1 MTLLTVEQLS
11 VRFAQTHA
19 VRDLSFS
26 LSPGERFA
34 LVGES
39 GSGKTVTALALLSLL
54 RHAHIN
60 GKIVFNGISLL
71 EQTEN
76 TLCRLR
82 GKEIAMIFQE
92 PMSALNPVMTIGAQ
106 ISEVMQL
113 HERIS
118 PRAARKRTIELL
130 ERTGIHQPEQRLA
143 HYPHQLSGG
152 QRQRVMIAMALAC
165 KPKLLLADEPTTAL
179 DVTIRMQIMSLLK
192 ELQSEFGMAIILI
205 THDLNLVQQFAQH
218 VGVMQNGQLVELGDT
233 TTLFTNPQHP
243 YTQKLLH
250 SLPKRTVE
258 ALPDNAPTLLTAH
271 SLSVQ
276 FPGPRAIRWQ
286 SPSSWFRTTPF
297 IALQAIDLVLHQGET
312 VGIIGESGSGKTTFA
327 MALLGLQALTNGQ
340 VSFLGHT
347 LEHASKKTRQ
357 QLRAQLQIVFQ
368 DPFGSLSPRMNIEE
382 IIGEGLKLH
391 QPQLTSASR
400 RECIIETLQ
409 EVGLNENILSRYP
422 YEFSGGQRQRIAIA
436 RVLVLKPKIIVLD
449 EPTSALDV
457 SIQQQILL
465 LLAKLQKKYGITYL
479 LISHD
484 LSVIRA
490 LSHRTLVLKNG
501 ILVEQGETEALIKH
515 PQHSYT
521 QELFA
526 AAIHNATCL
535 P

>member
-11 VRFAQTHA
+11 VRFTETHA
-19 VRDLSFS
+19 VRDISFS
-26 LSPGERFA
+26 INPGERFA

-39 GSGKTVTALALLSLL
+39 GSGKTVTALAILRLLQ
-54 RHAHIN
+54 HAQIN
-60 GKIVFNGISLL
+60 GKISFNDISLL

-92 PMSALNPVMTIGAQ
+92 PMSALNPVMTIGTQ

-113 HERIS
+113 HEKIN
-118 PRAARKRTIELL
+118 PHAARKRTIELL
-130 ERTGIHQPEQRLA
+130 ERTGIYQPEQRLT

-179 DVTIRMQIMSLLK
+179 DVTVRKQIMSLLK
-192 ELQSEFGMAIILI
+192 ELQSEFGMAIMLI
-205 THDLNLVQQFAQH
+205 THDLNLVQQFAQR
-218 VGVMQNGQLVELGDT
+218 VGVMQNGQLVELDNT
-233 TTLFTNPQHP
+233 ASLFAKPKHP

-250 SLPKRTVE
+250 SLPRRTVE
-258 ALPDNAPTLLTAH
+258 ALPDNAPALLTAH
-271 SLSVQ
+271 SLNVQ
-276 FPGPRAIRWQ
+276 FPGSQTIRWQ
-286 SPSSWFRTTPF
+286 SPSSWFRSSPF
-297 IALQAIDLVLHQGET
+297 IALHAIDLALHQGET
-312 VGIIGESGSGKTTFA
+312 VGLIGESGSGKTTCA
-327 MALLGLQALTNGQ
+327 MALLGLQALSGGQ
-340 VSFLGHT
+340 VTFLGQT
-347 LEHASKKTRQ
+347 LEHASQQARQ
-357 QLRAQLQIVFQ
+357 HLRSQLQIVFQ

-391 QPQLTSASR
+391 QPQLTPASR
-400 RECIIETLQ
+400 RESIIEALQ
-409 EVGLNENILSRYP
+409 EVGLDENILNRYP

-465 LLAKLQKKYGITYL
+465 LLAKLQKKYGIAYL

-490 LSHRTLVLKNG
+490 LSHRILVLKNG
-501 ILVEQGETEALIKH
+501 TLVEQGETEALIKQ
-515 PQHSYT
+515 PQHPYT
-521 QELFA
+521 QTLFA
-526 AAIHNATCL
+526 AAML
-535 P
+535 S

>member
-1 MTLLTVEQLS
+1 MTLLTIEQLS
-11 VRFAQTHA
+11 VSFPQTDA
-19 VRDLSFS
+19 VRDISFS
-26 LSPGERFA
+26 INQGERFA

-39 GSGKTVTALALLSLL
+39 GSGKTVTALTILGLLQ
-54 RHAHIN
+54 HAQIK
-60 GKIVFNGISLL
+60 GSIVFNGLSLL

-76 TLCRLR
+76 ALCRLR

-113 HERIS
+113 HESIN
-118 PRAARKRTIELL
+118 PHAARQRTIELL
-130 ERTGIHQPEQRLA
+130 ARTGIDQPEQRLA

-179 DVTIRMQIMSLLK
+179 DVTIRRQIMSLLK
-192 ELQSEFGMAIILI
+192 ELQNEFGMAIMLI
-205 THDLNLVQQFAQH
+205 THDLNLVQQFAQR
-218 VGVMQNGQLVELGDT
+218 VGVMQNGQLVELGHT
-233 TTLFTNPQHP
+233 NSVFTNPQHR

-250 SLPKRTVE
+250 SLPQRAVT
-258 ALPDNAPTLLTAH
+258 ALPDKAPPLLTAQ

-276 FPGPRAIRWQ
+276 FPRRQPIQWQ
-286 SPSSWFRTTPF
+286 SPSSWFHSTPF
-297 IALQAIDLVLHQGET
+297 IALRSIDLVLHQGET
-312 VGIIGESGSGKTTFA
+312 VGLIGESGSGKTTCA
-327 MALLGLQALTNGQ
+327 MALLGLQTLSGGQ
-340 VSFLGHT
+340 VTFLGQT
-347 LEHASKKTRQ
+347 LEHASQQTRQ
-357 QLRAQLQIVFQ
+357 YLRSQLQIVFQ

-382 IIGEGLKLH
+382 IISEGLKLH

-400 RECIIETLQ
+400 RECIVETLQ
-409 EVGLNENILSRYP
+409 EVGLDQNILNRYP

-465 LLAKLQKKYGITYL
+465 LLAKLQKKHGIAYL

-490 LSHRTLVLKNG
+490 LSHRILVLKDG
-501 ILVEQGETEALIKH
+501 ALVEQGETEALIKQ
-515 PQHSYT
+515 PQHPYT
-521 QELFA
+521 QTLFA
-526 AAIHNATCL
+526 AAML